1 MMLKSLVFSVVKK
14 TSCLIGI
21 LMLVGCSK
29 PDPLRHV
36 SDDLEKGLGKQLFY
50 TNEDY
55 CDSSVYSFSDEW
67 YERVVPLILKE
78 EWWEQPPVQLKKPG
92 GSAMTEQEQGFEATD
107 CNGGFKQYD
116 VFFEEAIK
124 NKDKNNYYS
133 ATDRQF
139 MLIVKK
145 EKLLFIA
152 EFY

>member
-67 YERVVPLILKE
+67 YENIKPIISKR
-78 EWWEQPPVQLKKPG
+78 EWWQITPIDDDIEDGMSLKTRSFTAAWCNDG
-92 GSAMTEQEQGFEATD
+92 FQEYSD
-107 CNGGFKQYD
+107 I
-116 VFFEEAIK
+116 FFEAIK
-124 NKDKNNYYS
+124 VKGNDYFAGNVS
-133 ATDRQF
+133 F
-139 MLIVKK
+139 VLIAKK

-152 EFY
+152 TAK